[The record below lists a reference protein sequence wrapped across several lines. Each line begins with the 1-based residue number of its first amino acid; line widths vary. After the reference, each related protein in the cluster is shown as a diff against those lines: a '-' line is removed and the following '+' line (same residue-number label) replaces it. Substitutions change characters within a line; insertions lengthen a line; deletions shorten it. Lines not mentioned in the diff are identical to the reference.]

1 MHLEMTSKPH
11 GSKRNRR
18 KAETKH
24 LPKPSAVYP
33 PSNMDTSLTTITRIH
48 AREVLD
54 SRGNPTVEAEVYL
67 DGGGFGRAIVPSG
80 ASTGALEAVE
90 LRDGGDR
97 YGGKGVQRAV
107 TNVIDTIAPR
117 LVGLDATR
125 QEAIDQTMLDLDG
138 TPNKE
143 NLGAN
148 AILAASLATARAA
161 SAGIGLPLYRYL
173 GGTGAVTVPTP
184 CFNVVNGGA
193 HAANS
198 IDTQEF
204 MIVPGGLPSFSEALR
219 AGVEVYHA
227 LKGVLSGRGLGTN
240 VGDEGG
246 FAPDLPGDREVLD
259 MLSEAIE
266 AAGFV
271 VGDDVSFALDVAASE
286 IYRDGSYELSGATL
300 SSAEMID
307 HLGGLVR
314 DYPIVSVEDGLDEA
328 DWDGWKLM
336 TDQLGSTVQI
346 VGDDL
351 LVTDVELLARAIEM
365 GAANAILIKVNQ
377 IGTLSETLR
386 TMALAERNAYGS
398 MVSHRS
404 GETEDSF
411 ISHLA
416 VATNAGQ
423 IKTGAPARGERTAKY
438 NQLLRIEED
447 LGPDARY
454 AGWDRFRYRS

>member
-1 MHLEMTSKPH
+1 MSTS
-11 GSKRNRR
+11 S
-18 KAETKH
+18 
-24 LPKPSAVYP
+24 
-33 PSNMDTSLTTITRIH
+33 TIIIDIH

-54 SRGNPTVEAEVYL
+54 SRGNPTVEAEVRL

-90 LRDGGDR
+90 LRDGGSR
-97 YGGKGVQRAV
+97 YAGKGVLNAV
-107 TNVIDTIAPR
+107 GNVNSAIAAA
-117 LVGLDATR
+117 LVGVDATR
-125 QEAIDQTMLDLDG
+125 QETIDQIMLDLDG
-138 TPNKE
+138 TPNKA

-148 AILAASLATARAA
+148 AILAVSLATARAA
-161 SAGIGLPLYRYL
+161 AAGVDLPTYRYL
-173 GGTGAVTVPTP
+173 GGSSARVLPTP

-219 AGVEVYHA
+219 AGVEVYHS
-227 LKGVLSGRGLGTN
+227 LKSVLAGRGLATN

-246 FAPDLPGDREVLD
+246 FAPDLANDREVLD
-259 MLSEAIE
+259 VLTSAIE
-266 AAGFV
+266 QAGYV
-271 VGDDVSFALDVAASE
+271 PGEEISFALDVAATE
-286 IYRDGSYELSGATL
+286 LYTDGRYRLSGASLT
-300 SSAEMID
+300 SDEMVD
-307 HLGGLVR
+307 HLAGLV
-314 DYPIVSVEDGLDEA
+314 DEYPIVSIEDGLDEA
-328 DWDGWKLM
+328 DWSGWATLTEKLG
-336 TDQLGSTVQI
+336 TRTQI

-351 LVTDVELLARAIEM
+351 LVTNVDLLRRAIDESI
-365 GAANAILIKVNQ
+365 ANAILVKVNQ
-377 IGTLSETLR
+377 IGSLSETLHA
-386 TMALAERNAYGS
+386 MQLAERASYGA

-423 IKTGAPARGERTAKY
+423 MKTGAPARGERTAKY

-447 LGPDARY
+447 LGEDARY
-454 AGWDRFRYRS
+454 AGWDRFRKFQ